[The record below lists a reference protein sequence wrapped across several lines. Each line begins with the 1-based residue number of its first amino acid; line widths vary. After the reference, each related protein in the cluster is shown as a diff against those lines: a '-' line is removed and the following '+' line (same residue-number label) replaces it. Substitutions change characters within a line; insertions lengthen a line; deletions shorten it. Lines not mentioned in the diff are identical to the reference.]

1 MVCGFLVQCSFAFSS
16 VRLGN
21 PVKYPFSMAL
31 KKVAC
36 VGAPRARWCMFT
48 SWAMVFVLLDWYL
61 VVSISLVAM
70 AVGLLV

>member
-1 MVCGFLVQCSFAFSS
+1 MVCGFLVQCSLAFSS

-21 PVKYPFSMAL
+21 PVRYPFSMAL

-36 VGAPRARWCMFT
+36 VGAPRARWCIFT
-48 SWAMVFVLLDWYL
+48 SWAMVLVLLAWYL
-61 VVSISLVAM
+61 VVLISLVAM